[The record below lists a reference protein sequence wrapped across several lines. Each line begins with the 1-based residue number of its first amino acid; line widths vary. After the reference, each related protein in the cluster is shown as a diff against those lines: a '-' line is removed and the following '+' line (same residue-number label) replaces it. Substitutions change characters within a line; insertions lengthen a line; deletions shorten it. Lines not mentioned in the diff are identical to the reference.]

1 MNMEL
6 LTQVLTAYGATGRE
20 GNVRAVIERALGA
33 HADSV
38 RTDAMGNLIAVKKG
52 DGTGKRIMLSSH
64 MDHIALVVID
74 ADEHGFL
81 RVCAAGGVP
90 AGKMVAQH
98 VAFGNGEMGVVGA
111 DGDAPA
117 ELTPAHLYID
127 IGADSR
133 EEALARVPVGEFAV
147 AAPRVARLGEHR
159 LASPAMDDRI
169 SCYIQAQALLEL
181 SEKTKNEII
190 AVFSVQEEVGVAGA
204 STAAYAA
211 RPDMGI
217 AIDVTGTGDVPEV
230 ETKLSV
236 KLGEGAAIKI
246 MDRSLICTPS
256 VVELMER
263 LAAENGIPTQRE
275 VLPFG
280 GTDAGPMQKSRGG
293 VATGVIS
300 VPCRYIHSA
309 AETVDLRDVQAAI
322 DLTRAFVEREMP

>member
-169 SCYIQAQALLEL
+169 ACYALLEVFCAL
-181 SEKTKNEII
+181 EDSMKN
-190 AVFSVQEEVGVAGA
+190 
-204 STAAYAA
+204 
-211 RPDMGI
+211 
-217 AIDVTGTGDVPEV
+217 
-230 ETKLSV
+230 
-236 KLGEGAAIKI
+236 
-246 MDRSLICTPS
+246 
-256 VVELMER
+256 
-263 LAAENGIPTQRE
+263 
-275 VLPFG
+275 
-280 GTDAGPMQKSRGG
+280 
-293 VATGVIS
+293 
-300 VPCRYIHSA
+300 
-309 AETVDLRDVQAAI
+309 
-322 DLTRAFVEREMP
+322 